1 MDEARLS
8 RFPHLSWLVVACP
21 AHPLGHTHV
30 FRHGVQNHWLSCSL
44 RRSATVSVV
53 CEGKQHRF
61 TAAENTVRYAPAR
74 SCEQIVI
81 RAGEP
86 YHAFAVLLIPDGHLR
101 KCVNEEGI
109 EPRAEL
115 SGWMRS
121 DPHGLARDIRRI
133 VEESSECD
141 TSSFA
146 EKDEVAR
153 RIILRILQV
162 NGCGTPDWHD
172 DASVFDRRT
181 MNNLVEYVDAH
192 LKISPS
198 LSDMAMLVGL
208 SPSHFAKKFRQSTGL
223 SFHRL
228 INRRRI
234 QAALESLTNP
244 SQPLAHI
251 ALELGFS
258 SQAHFTHVF
267 SGLTG
272 MTPANYRKHRGP
284 TVG

>member
-1 MDEARLS
+1 MAS
-8 RFPHLSWLVVACP
+8 
-21 AHPLGHTHV
+21 
-30 FRHGVQNHWLSCSL
+30 
-44 RRSATVSVV
+44 
-53 CEGKQHRF
+53 
-61 TAAENTVRYAPAR
+61 ENTVRYAPTH
-74 SCEQIVI
+74 SYGQVVI
-81 RAGEP
+81 RTAEP
-86 YHAFAVLLIPDGHLR
+86 YHAFAVLLIPAGHLR
-101 KCVNEEGI
+101 KCANEEGL
-109 EPRAEL
+109 ELRAEL
-115 SGWMRS
+115 SGWTRS

-133 VEESSECD
+133 VEEQSECD
-141 TSSFA
+141 NSSFA

-162 NGCGTPDWHD
+162 NGGSTPDWHD

-181 MNNLVEYVDAH
+181 MNNLVEYIDAH
-192 LKISPS
+192 LKIAPS

-234 QAALESLTNP
+234 QTALESLTNP

-272 MTPANYRKHRGP
+272 MTPAKYRKQFKAI
-284 TVG
+284 VG